1 MSLDHELKTLIMM
14 KNLWKSKLPLNKT
27 IEIPS
32 MTIVV
37 WAIFLENCKHDPQV
51 SLDKCLYKI

>member
-1 MSLDHELKTLIMM
+1 MM

-32 MTIVV
+32 MTVV
-37 WAIFLENCKHDPQV
+37 VRAILLENSKHDPQV